1 MLKWWSEIGIEQNS
15 SFKLPFISWT
25 LFDILM
31 KIDLFD
37 NDKTKN
43 DRLKS
48 SFALSISMKEKIK
61 ECGMWAIMVDHGAA
75 TDFNNVYASQIK
87 DLSAFQT
94 SLSLRPLLLVFGGG
108 NGANWN
114 VKMSPCEARRR

>member
-1 MLKWWSEIGIEQNS
+1 MLKWRSEIGIEQNG
-15 SFKLPFISWT
+15 SFKLPSFIPWT
-25 LFDILM
+25 LFDILI

-61 ECGMWAIMVDHGAA
+61 ECGPSW
-75 TDFNNVYASQIK
+75 
-87 DLSAFQT
+87 
-94 SLSLRPLLLVFGGG
+94 
-108 NGANWN
+108 
-114 VKMSPCEARRR
+114 